1 MWPILEFHI
10 CFFNDMSQV
19 HGSVNP
25 VVGGGLPVYHGP
37 AKMEGGVVCRSS
49 AHGGSRMR
57 ELDIAG
63 ERER

>member
-25 VVGGGLPVYHGP
+25 VVGGGLPGLP
-37 AKMEGGVVCRSS
+37 WTGKNGGWCGLSELS
-49 AHGGSRMR
+49 ARG
-57 ELDIAG
+57 L
-63 ERER
+63 